1 MGLFEDISA
10 FFAVLLQPYST
21 VPASTL
27 FIMVVALGLS
37 LFSTMANRLLVN
49 MKMVRSS
56 MKEIRAFQKEMM
68 RATKANDKQ
77 TIARLQKKQQ
87 AINKLQAKSSFEQM
101 KVSMVTFGPFLAIW
115 YILNGFFRN
124 AIVATSPFVL
134 PFVNSEHLTF
144 FYWYFIGS
152 FALNLPLMR
161 LFGVRMTED

>member
-10 FFAVLLQPYST
+10 FFAVLLQPYAT
-21 VPASTL
+21 IPASTL

-134 PFVNSEHLTF
+134 PIVNNDHLTF

>member
-49 MKMVRSS
+49 MRMVRSS

-134 PFVNSEHLTF
+134 PWAGEHLTF